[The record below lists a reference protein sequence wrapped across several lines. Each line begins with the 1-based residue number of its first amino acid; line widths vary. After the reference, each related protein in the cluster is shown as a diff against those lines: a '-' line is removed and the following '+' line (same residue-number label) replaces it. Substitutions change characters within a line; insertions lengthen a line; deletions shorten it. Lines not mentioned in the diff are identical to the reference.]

1 MLTVSLPQLTDER
14 TVPDDEESAGGLPPW
29 LSARVADASFAE
41 LVDALRS
48 LREQSSTRA

>member
-1 MLTVSLPQLTDER
+1 MNEPSPMTRNP
-14 TVPDDEESAGGLPPW
+14 AGGLPPW